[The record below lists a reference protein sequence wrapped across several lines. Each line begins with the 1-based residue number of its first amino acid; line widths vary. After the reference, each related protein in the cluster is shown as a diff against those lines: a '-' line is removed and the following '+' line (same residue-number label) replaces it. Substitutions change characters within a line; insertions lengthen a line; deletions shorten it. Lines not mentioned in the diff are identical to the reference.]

1 MKMKRLL
8 FLLFALATAAAQG
21 QCPDCTPDETCVSE
35 DLFPAICPEILPDA
49 TAGAYYETVVTFFLP
64 STIVDP
70 ESGIEASLLEVV
82 INSVSGIPFGLDY
95 EANSPNNTYY
105 PSNGDNYGCT
115 TICGTP
121 LISGEYEV
129 SIGVTVLVSA
139 LGFEQTINESFVL
152 PLTVIAGE
160 GGNTSFAYDNLFGCG
175 VVETNFEALIDGAP
189 GITSYTWDFG
199 NGNSSDVMVPPTQ
212 TYADPGE
219 YTVSLETVIQNFVLQ
234 SVSVNSLA
242 SGWAGDV
249 EELTEL
255 FFSPDPYFVIT
266 DSDGGTVYTSDAITD
281 VESGNWNNIGL
292 LLDNPPY
299 SISIYDQDNGGLFGS
314 ADDFLGSTSFGM
326 AEGTLAFNAGGSQGN
341 ITQTLEISNVF
352 NNEETVIVFP
362 IPFAEFTFLEDENAL
377 DYDDPTLDVFLWT
390 FNGDTVQNG
399 AQDSLLLLG
408 PGVYQ
413 CSVTSTFGCE
423 ATSSEYVVCPEISLV
438 FNALNETLE
447 VGAGFD
453 SYTWF
458 FNDQEIENATS
469 NIIDA
474 TELGNYSVTI
484 TTSYGCEVSSEVF
497 QVAVGV
503 QETSKLQLL
512 AWPNPSTGWLSF
524 DLPAGEWLINLTDA
538 TGKQVLQ
545 QSFSGG
551 ISRLD
556 LSNLPNG
563 VYLLSSDNQFT
574 TAETRV
580 VLMR

>member
-8 FLLFALATAAAQG
+8 FLLFALAGVTAQG

-49 TAGAYYETVVTFFLP
+49 TAGAYYETVMTFFLP

-105 PSNGDNYGCT
+105 PSEGDNYGCT

-121 LISGEYEV
+121 LVSGAYDV

-139 LGFEQTINESFVL
+139 LGFEQTITESFVL

-160 GGNTSFAYDNLFGCG
+160 GGNTSFIYDTLFGCG
-175 VVETNFEALIDGAP
+175 EVETNFEALIDGAP
-189 GITSYTWDFG
+189 GVTSYNWDFG
-199 NGNSSDVMVPPTQ
+199 NGNSADAMNPPTQ
-212 TYADPGE
+212 TYSDPGE

-234 SVSVNSLA
+234 TVYINSLA

-249 EELTEL
+249 EELTDL
-255 FFSPDPYFVIT
+255 LFSPDPYFVIT
-266 DSDGGTVYTSDAITD
+266 DGDGANVYTSDALTD
-281 VESGNWNNIGL
+281 VESGTWNNIGL

-299 SISIYDQDNGGLFGS
+299 SISIYDEDNGGLFGS
-314 ADDFLGSTSFGM
+314 ADDFLGSTPFEM
-326 AEGTLAFNAGGSQGN
+326 AEGSLSFSAGGSTGN
-341 ITQTLEISNVF
+341 ITETLEVSNVF

-362 IPFAEFTFLEDENAL
+362 IPSAEFIYLMDENVL
-377 DYDDPTLDVFLWT
+377 DYDDPTLDIFLWT
-390 FNGDTVQNG
+390 LNGDTIQNG
-399 AQDSLLLLG
+399 AQDSLAITG

-413 CSVTSTFGCE
+413 CTVTNAFGCE
-423 ATSSEYVVCPEISLV
+423 ATSSEYILCPEINLAY
-438 FNALNETLE
+438 NAENETLQ
-447 VGAGFD
+447 VDAGFD
-453 SYTWF
+453 SYTWY

-474 TELGNYSVTI
+474 AELGDYTVTI
-484 TTSYGCEVSSEVF
+484 TTSYGCEVSSDVF
-497 QVAVGV
+497 QVAVGI
-503 QETSKLQLL
+503 EESSKLSVK
-512 AWPNPSTGWLSF
+512 AWPNPSAGWVNLE
-524 DLPAGEWLINLTDA
+524 LPQGEWLINLTDI
-538 TGKQVLQ
+538 TGKLVFQQQV
-545 QSFSGG
+545 SGG
-551 ISRLD
+551 ISL
-556 LSNLPNG
+556 LNLCHLPNG
-563 VYLLSSDNQFT
+563 VYMLASEYQLT
-574 TAETRV
+574 KIETRI

>member
-1 MKMKRLL
+1 MGRKIH
-8 FLLFALATAAAQG
+8 F
-21 QCPDCTPDETCVSE
+21 
-35 DLFPAICPEILPDA
+35 
-49 TAGAYYETVVTFFLP
+49 
-64 STIVDP
+64 
-70 ESGIEASLLEVV
+70 
-82 INSVSGIPFGLDY
+82 
-95 EANSPNNTYY
+95 
-105 PSNGDNYGCT
+105 
-115 TICGTP
+115 
-121 LISGEYEV
+121 
-129 SIGVTVLVSA
+129 
-139 LGFEQTINESFVL
+139 
-152 PLTVIAGE
+152 
-160 GGNTSFAYDNLFGCG
+160 
-175 VVETNFEALIDGAP
+175 
-189 GITSYTWDFG
+189 
-199 NGNSSDVMVPPTQ
+199 
-212 TYADPGE
+212 
-219 YTVSLETVIQNFVLQ
+219 
-234 SVSVNSLA
+234 
-242 SGWAGDV
+242 
-249 EELTEL
+249 
-255 FFSPDPYFVIT
+255 
-266 DSDGGTVYTSDAITD
+266 
-281 VESGNWNNIGL
+281 
-292 LLDNPPY
+292 
-299 SISIYDQDNGGLFGS
+299 
-314 ADDFLGSTSFGM
+314 
-326 AEGTLAFNAGGSQGN
+326 
-341 ITQTLEISNVF
+341 
-352 NNEETVIVFP
+352 
-362 IPFAEFTFLEDENAL
+362 
-377 DYDDPTLDVFLWT
+377 
-390 FNGDTVQNG
+390 
-399 AQDSLLLLG
+399 LLLG